1 VLHHGHCQLPGR
13 VLSECHRIAGAETP
27 DVFPKL
33 ETVTG
38 SPLLKS
44 RSASGVGR
52 QDGGRH
58 FLGLSGHPRLSR
70 CPRWNGFCQP
80 TNLGGVNHCPA
91 TFSTFLANVLLAL
104 GGHGLGE
111 VSGDGTSV
119 SRQATIHPVP
129 SLGGT

>member
-44 RSASGVGR
+44 RSASGV
-52 QDGGRH
+52 
-58 FLGLSGHPRLSR
+58 
-70 CPRWNGFCQP
+70 
-80 TNLGGVNHCPA
+80 
-91 TFSTFLANVLLAL
+91 STFLANVLLAL